1 MSMLDDCE
9 RCSALV
15 RHQGDHLCGACAQ
28 KLGRD
33 ASQPFWGDFANHPD
47 SALLPAVGEMKRAR
61 DFVGVIDG
69 MLAVTDWPKPR
80 WSNPS
85 LLTDEFKAFE
95 RRSAR

>member
-1 MSMLDDCE
+1 MSMMDDCE

-47 SALLPAVGEMKRAR
+47 AKFRPTISAFIGDFAAVPPAIGR
-61 DFVGVIDG
+61 DLVAAAGD
-69 MLAVTDWPKPR
+69 LVTDV
-80 WSNPS
+80 
-85 LLTDEFKAFE
+85 
-95 RRSAR
+95 RSAWFDFNWLRQL